1 MSSLI
6 PTHASAQITE
16 GLAEYLTT
24 TFALSEDLTAQQLRD
39 FLMDPE
45 NGMFYGPYVRTRL
58 PYAPAQNWAGVLGWL
73 PEYFQPYHHQAEAFR
88 RLSSLD
94 PRTGEPRRP
103 KPTLVVTGTGSGKTE
118 SFLYPILD
126 HCRRARTSGMS
137 GPGVKTPGIKASGI
151 KALIMYPM
159 NALAADQER
168 RLAQLLSEEAALA
181 GVTAGL
187 YTGEVSSGGRRTV
200 SENGLITDRSVIRDT
215 PPDIL
220 LTNYKMLDQLLLR
233 PEDAP
238 LWEKSAESLQ
248 YLVLDEFH
256 SYDAAQGTDVAML
269 LRRLGL
275 KLKQHQSEGF
285 LTAEE
290 SARPLGRV
298 TPVAT
303 SATLGGK
310 DAGSEVSSA
319 GRSSGRSD
327 MLDFAYT
334 VFGERLSEDAIVGE
348 TILDVQDWQ
357 ATIPELTQHTV
368 PVFPAPERETIEEI
382 VDAVRAST
390 EEGTPY
396 ADAVHHSIAT
406 KLWAP
411 ALGTHA
417 IPSTEESI
425 AAMAGNRL
433 VAKILEAA
441 AEPIPLDNPEHGAPG
456 SPDLVITPLIERV
469 FTHEELRGHRDLY
482 LEFLAI
488 LLSEI
493 AYLRAAFG
501 AEHGWNGKK
510 IPGVETHLWVR
521 EISRIDRAVGS
532 LDAIDENAS
541 ENLGGAPRASH
552 VFRWSDDGVVGPSTR
567 TESTVGARGW
577 LPAIYCRRCGR
588 SGWMFAAQPGGD
600 SYEIRAQ
607 EIRKTSISLK
617 KLQRPLIDAT
627 SEVAFGELRSEDA
640 ASRVKWLNLD
650 LPGLLDEQPET
661 ETLEES
667 PVAPVLV
674 YAGEDVEERAKK
686 EQCPSCGEDDAI
698 RYLGSSVATLLS
710 VTLSNLYGMDELDAA
725 EKKTLVFT
733 DSVQDAAHRAGFVQ
747 NRARAFALRSRMWR
761 AVVSLAEDRE
771 GYGSPVPLSLM
782 SDRIIEH
789 AKQETGEAAQDRAL
803 FELLPS
809 NLKNSPRYRAVW
821 DAKAPAKERQ
831 KAHTNLRERINFDL
845 ALHFGDRVDLPRSL
859 VNTGTLTVGVD
870 VDNDVLLEAAKNA
883 SQGLIESPAT
893 DQELLAWARGTIE
906 YMRINGGVDHVWLK
920 EYLREDCNP
929 YLLNR
934 REARSKG
941 VPGFPP
947 GGSPKFPRRGPALK
961 GVKSK
966 RNNSATMSVSAQQGW
981 YARWTKHMLSTSVA
995 SGFDAAN
1002 HATALFQQL
1011 EYAEVLRSYPTASGG
1026 RVYALSPA
1034 NIVLQEEEH
1043 ARVLECPICRLRVG
1057 LNAHG
1062 RAAMNQARCFT
1073 LSCTGRFTEVPVE
1086 DNYYK
1091 HLYRSKNTRTI
1102 VSAEHTGLID
1112 TKLRKQIEDQFKL
1125 PASQQPADAP
1135 NVLVATPTLEMGIDI
1150 GDLSTV
1156 MLSSMPATV
1165 ASYVQRVGRA
1175 GRLSGNSLIIAL
1187 VRGRGRALTKLEHPL
1202 ETIAGAVTAP
1212 AAYLSARDIIHR
1224 QFLAYLL
1231 DTSDVLSQTPDLTDA
1246 RGVFSSTDG
1255 PSLLDAIE
1263 EAAAGGLEDTVA
1275 EFSATIAEHTTPEV
1289 LEELADWAGAS
1300 GGLIADIQN
1309 ARQRW
1314 VDTYHS
1320 LLKRQQTLEH
1330 RHEEIE
1336 SHTRRRLDQEGLKA
1350 AGTGTTAGTGA
1361 AESGATDGSA
1371 DNSNERISRADLVR
1385 KGLISEELLNESDAN
1400 RAALIFVRSQLKKH
1414 TQEYWIG
1421 ALERYGLLPNF
1432 TLLDDTVEFDLSVRS
1447 FSEEKQ
1453 AFESQTY
1460 NVNRGISSALTELA
1474 PGNTFYFQGVGA
1486 KIDSVEMGEHHSALT
1501 QWRLCPECSYSEP
1514 TGAVLSSEPEA
1525 VVPAPAAGACP
1536 SCGSLEFA
1544 DRDQLVD
1551 VVEMTKVYATVDAN
1565 RSAISDT
1572 HDDRTSARFSTQLSF
1587 NVPEGGR
1594 GQAWYLTGTGFGME
1608 YLQHVDMRWLNLGRV
1623 GGGPRRM
1630 FAHKEREVSLFRVCE
1645 ACGHL
1650 DSLVGGNHWYDHA
1663 AWCKHRH
1670 ATEEHSI
1677 NFALGRSL
1685 GTQGVLIH
1693 LPAMFGVMESTTL
1706 PSLIAALKLGFK
1718 EYLGGNPDHLD
1729 VEPVRVESD
1738 GIPTDMLLVHDT
1750 IPGGT
1755 GYLAQFTRPEHVRRL
1770 FEVTYQ
1776 RLTTCHCR
1784 DEERLACPSCLL
1796 PFARSSEIQYT
1807 SRSAAVA
1814 VIGKILAD
1822 ELHIPA
1828 DTNPLEHA
1836 WDATNITTRK
1846 PEQTHQS
1853 KLELRFIEQLREDLQ
1868 KAGANVHA
1876 VMNGNYANWTI
1887 TFPSSP
1893 HVWTMKEQVNL
1904 GRTIPDVVF
1913 STPDPEVRDI
1923 AVYLDGAAF
1932 HASEIHNRVA
1942 DDFRKRNELHADGY
1956 LPWTLTWEDLETRQ
1970 AVARGEE
1977 LELPAWVK
1985 PKCHGDLADQL
1996 NLSIS
2001 FVHHLEA
2008 DAFTQLLA
2016 MLQSPTDRWSE
2027 LTAMAFYEAV
2037 IDKIQTGAG
2046 AVETYYGAVTVNG
2059 GTRTV
2064 SLDAQDVASNLDAWR
2079 LFAGLSNIA
2088 YLSPSG
2094 TTVEVLDPA
2103 AGEAPRDESVEPG
2116 DVAAT
2121 VEEPAAASEAWVAVL
2136 EEYEGED
2143 DVLTALN
2150 LMLNAGLPGPDE
2162 NSIGD
2167 EINGIP
2173 VVAAWPG
2180 MEGPGMDK
2188 PGKIVLLFP
2197 DGEPEDAEELTR
2209 AGYTVYTAD
2218 FETLPPELDE
2228 ALS

>member
-94 PRTGEPRRP
+94 PNTGEPRRP
-103 KPTLVVTGTGSGKTE
+103 EPTLVVTGTGSGKTE

-126 HCRRARTSGMS
+126 HCRRARASGVS
-137 GPGVKTPGIKASGI
+137 APGSNVPGI

-168 RLAQLLSEEAALA
+168 RLAQLLNEEAALA

-200 SENGLITDRSVIRDT
+200 SENGLITDRAVIRDT

-275 KLKQHQSEGF
+275 KLKQYQPEGF

-310 DAGSEVSSA
+310 DAGA
-319 GRSSGRSD
+319 GRSD

-334 VFGERLSEDAIVGE
+334 VLGERLSQDAIVGE

-357 ATIPELTQHTV
+357 ATIPQLTQHTV
-368 PVFPAPERETIEEI
+368 PVSPAPERETIEEI
-382 VDAVRAST
+382 VNDVRAST
-390 EEGTPY
+390 EAGTPY

-406 KLWAP
+406 RLWGP
-411 ALGTHA
+411 ALGIPAPDTSA
-417 IPSTEESI
+417 ATASKTILSSIPSTEASI
-425 AAMAGNRL
+425 AAMAGNGL

-441 AEPIPLDNPEHGAPG
+441 AEPIPLDNPEHGVPG
-456 SPDLVITPLIERV
+456 NPDLVITPLIERV
-469 FTHEELRGHRDLY
+469 FTDEELRGHRDLY

-521 EISRIDRAVGS
+521 EISRIDRAVGL

-541 ENLGGAPRASH
+541 ENLGGAPRASR
-552 VFRWSDDGVVGPSTR
+552 VFRWSDDGVVGPSAR
-567 TESTVGARGW
+567 TDSTGGARGW

-607 EIRKTSISLK
+607 EIRKISISSK
-617 KLQRPLIDAT
+617 ELQRPLIDAT
-627 SEVAFGELRSEDA
+627 SEVAFGEFRSEDA

-661 ETLEES
+661 EMLEES

-674 YAGEDVEERAKK
+674 YAGEDVDERAKK

-789 AKQETGEAAQDRAL
+789 AKQETGEASQDRAL

-809 NLKNSPRYRAVW
+809 NLKNSPRYSAVW

-831 KAHTNLRERINFDL
+831 KARANLRERINFDL

-947 GGSPKFPRRGPALK
+947 GGSPKFPRTGPALK

-966 RNNSATMSVSAQQGW
+966 RNNSATLSVSAQQGW

-1034 NIVLQEEEH
+1034 NIGLQEEEH

-1057 LNAHG
+1057 LNAHC

-1073 LSCTGRFTEVPVE
+1073 LSCTGRFAEVPVE

-1102 VSAEHTGLID
+1102 VSVEHTGLID
-1112 TKLRKQIEDQFKL
+1112 TKLRKRIEDQFKL
-1125 PASQQPADAP
+1125 PASQQSADAP

-1231 DTSDVLSQTPDLTDA
+1231 DTRDVLSQTPDLTDA

-1263 EAAAGGLEDTVA
+1263 EAATAGLEDTVA
-1275 EFSATIAEHTTPEV
+1275 EFSATIAEHATPEV

-1336 SHTRRRLDQEGLKA
+1336 SHTRRRLDQEGLNS
-1350 AGTGTTAGTGA
+1350 AGNGA
-1361 AESGATDGSA
+1361 AEGG
-1371 DNSNERISRADLVR
+1371 ERISRADLVR
-1385 KGLISEELLNESDAN
+1385 KGFISEELLNESDAN

-1414 TQEYWIG
+1414 TGEYWIG

-1565 RSAISDT
+1565 RSAISDA
-1572 HDDRTSARFSTQLSF
+1572 HDDRTSARFTTQLSF

-1594 GQAWYLTGTGFGME
+1594 GQAWYLIGTGFGME

-1755 GYLAQFTRPEHVRRL
+1755 GYLAQFTRPEHVRQL

-1822 ELHIPA
+1822 DLHIPA
-1828 DTNPLEHA
+1828 DTNPLEQA

-1970 AVARGEE
+1970 AVARGESLDPPIWGQPDYHGLFAMQTGLAASFVE
-1977 LELPAWVK
+1977 QVGHDSFTLLLAILQDPTAAW
-1985 PKCHGDLADQL
+1985 DQL
-1996 NLSIS
+1996 TN
-2001 FVHHLEA
+2001 
-2008 DAFTQLLA
+2008 
-2016 MLQSPTDRWSE
+2016 
-2027 LTAMAFYEAV
+2027 MAFFEAV
-2037 IDKIQTGAG
+2037 FDESVPGGTIEKTHLH
-2046 AVETYYGAVTVNG
+2046 AVTM
-2059 GTRTV
+2059 TYLQKERKV
-2064 SLDAQDVASNLDAWR
+2064 SFDAANVANALDAWR
-2079 LFAGLSNIA
+2079 LFVGFVNLT
-2088 YLSPSG
+2088 YLRRSG
-2094 TTVEVLDPA
+2094 IKVEVLDPA
-2103 AGEAPRDESVEPG
+2103 AGETPRDESLEPA
-2116 DVAAT
+2116 DVTAAM
-2121 VEEPAAASEAWVAVL
+2121 EEPVAASEAWVAVL

-2150 LMLNAGLPGPDE
+2150 LMLDAGLPGPDE

-2180 MEGPGMDK
+2180 TEGAGKDM

-2209 AGYTVYTAD
+2209 AGYAVYTAD
-2218 FETLPPELDE
+2218 FETLPPELAE

>member
-94 PRTGEPRRP
+94 PKTGEPRRP
-103 KPTLVVTGTGSGKTE
+103 EPTLVVTGTGSGKTE

-126 HCRRARTSGMS
+126 HCRRVRSSG
-137 GPGVKTPGIKASGI
+137 GNAPGI

-168 RLAQLLSEEAALA
+168 RLAQLLSDEAALA

-200 SENGLITDRSVIRDT
+200 SENGLITDRAVIRDT

-275 KLKQHQSEGF
+275 KLKQHQPEGF
-285 LTAEE
+285 LTEEE

-310 DAGSEVSSA
+310 DAGSEGSSA
-319 GRSSGRSD
+319 GHSSGRSD
-327 MLDFAYT
+327 MLAFAYT
-334 VFGERLSEDAIVGE
+334 VFGERLSGDAIVGE

-357 ATIPELTQHTV
+357 ATIPQLTKYTV
-368 PVFPAPERETIEEI
+368 PKSPAPERETIEEI
-382 VDAVRAST
+382 VNDVRAST
-390 EEGTPY
+390 EAGTPY
-396 ADAVHHSIAT
+396 ADAVHHTIAVR
-406 KLWAP
+406 LWGP

-417 IPSTEESI
+417 IPSIEASI
-425 AAMAGNRL
+425 AAMADNPV

-441 AEPIPLDNPEHGAPG
+441 ATPIPLDNPEHGAPG
-456 SPDLVITPLIERV
+456 SPDVIITPLIERV
-469 FTHEELRGHRDLY
+469 FTHEELRGHRELY

-541 ENLGGAPRASH
+541 ENLGGGPRASR

-567 TESTVGARGW
+567 TDASVSTRGW

-607 EIRKTSISLK
+607 EIRKISITSK
-617 KLQRPLIDAT
+617 ELQRPLIDAT
-627 SEVAFGELRSEDA
+627 SEVAFGEFRSEDA

-661 ETLEES
+661 EMLEES

-809 NLKNSPRYRAVW
+809 NLKNSPRYSAVW

-831 KAHTNLRERINFDL
+831 KARTNLRERINFDL

-870 VDNDVLLEAAKNA
+870 VDNAVLLEAAKNA

-906 YMRINGGVDHVWLK
+906 YMRISGGVDHVWLK

-947 GGSPKFPRRGPALK
+947 GGSPKFPRTGPALK

-1002 HATALFQQL
+1002 HATVLFQQL

-1224 QFLAYLL
+1224 QFLAYVL

-1263 EAAAGGLEDTVA
+1263 EAAAGGFEDMVA

-1289 LEELADWAGAS
+1289 LEELAGWAGAS

-1350 AGTGTTAGTGA
+1350 AGTGTAAGAGA
-1361 AESGATDGSA
+1361 A
-1371 DNSNERISRADLVR
+1371 DNSGEWISRADLVR

-1486 KIDSVEMGEHHSALT
+1486 RIDSVEMGEHHSALT

-1514 TGAVLSSEPEA
+1514 TGAVLSSVPEA

-1551 VVEMTKVYATVDAN
+1551 VVEMTKVYATVDAH
-1565 RSAISDT
+1565 RSAISDA

-1587 NVPEGGR
+1587 NVPEGGT

-1650 DSLVGGNHWYDHA
+1650 DSLVGSNHWYDHA

-1738 GIPTDMLLVHDT
+1738 GIPIDMLLVHDT

-1755 GYLAQFTRPEHVRRL
+1755 GYLAQFTRPEHVRQL

-1822 ELHIPA
+1822 DLHIPA
-1828 DTNPLEHA
+1828 DTNPMEQA

-1868 KAGANVHA
+1868 KAGANVYA

-1893 HVWTMKEQVNL
+1893 HVWSMKEQVNL

-1970 AVARGEE
+1970 AVARGESLDPPIWGQPDYHGLFAMQTGLAVSFVE
-1977 LELPAWVK
+1977 QVEHDSFTLLLAILRDPTAAW
-1985 PKCHGDLADQL
+1985 DQL
-1996 NLSIS
+1996 TN
-2001 FVHHLEA
+2001 
-2008 DAFTQLLA
+2008 
-2016 MLQSPTDRWSE
+2016 
-2027 LTAMAFYEAV
+2027 MAFFEAV
-2037 IDKIQTGAG
+2037 FDESVPGGTIEKTHLQ
-2046 AVETYYGAVTVNG
+2046 AVTM
-2059 GTRTV
+2059 TYLQKERKV
-2064 SLDAQDVASNLDAWR
+2064 SFDAANVANTLDAWR
-2079 LFAGLSNIA
+2079 LFVGFANLT
-2088 YLSPSG
+2088 YLRRNG
-2094 TTVEVLDPA
+2094 IKVEVLDPA
-2103 AGEAPRDESVEPG
+2103 AAEASRDENVELGEAA
-2116 DVAAT
+2116 VA
-2121 VEEPAAASEAWVAVL
+2121 VEEPAAGAVEEPSAEPAAVSEAWVAVL

-2143 DVLTALN
+2143 DVLTSLN
-2150 LMLNAGLPGPDE
+2150 LMLGAGLPGPDE
-2162 NSIGD
+2162 DSIGD

-2180 MEGPGMDK
+2180 K
-2188 PGKIVLLFP
+2188 VVLLFA
-2197 DGEPEDAEELTR
+2197 DSEPEDAEELTR
-2209 AGYTVYTAD
+2209 AGYSAYTAD
-2218 FETLPPELDE
+2218 FETLPPELAE

>member
-94 PRTGEPRRP
+94 PNTGEPRRP
-103 KPTLVVTGTGSGKTE
+103 EPTLVVTGTGSGKTE

-275 KLKQHQSEGF
+275 KLKQHQPEGF
-285 LTAEE
+285 LSAEE

-310 DAGSEVSSA
+310 DAGSEGSSA

-334 VFGERLSEDAIVGE
+334 VFGERLSQDAIVGE

-357 ATIPELTQHTV
+357 ATIPHLTKHTV
-368 PVFPAPERETIEEI
+368 PVSPAPERETIEEI
-382 VDAVRAST
+382 VNDVRAST
-390 EEGTPY
+390 EAGTPY
-396 ADAVHHSIAT
+396 ADAVHHTIAA

-425 AAMAGNRL
+425 AAMAGNGL

-441 AEPIPLDNPEHGAPG
+441 ATPIPLDNPEHGAPG
-456 SPDLVITPLIERV
+456 SPDLVITPLVERV
-469 FTHEELRGHRDLY
+469 FTHEELRGHRELY

-488 LLSEI
+488 LVSEI

-541 ENLGGAPRASH
+541 ENLGGAPRASR

-567 TESTVGARGW
+567 TDSSVGARGW

-607 EIRKTSISLK
+607 EIRKISISSK

-661 ETLEES
+661 EALEES

-674 YAGEDVEERAKK
+674 YAGEDVEERAEK

-771 GYGSPVPLSLM
+771 GYGSPVPLSLL

-809 NLKNSPRYRAVW
+809 NLKNSPRYSAVW

-831 KAHTNLRERINFDL
+831 KARANLRERINFDL
-845 ALHFGDRVDLPRSL
+845 AFHFGDRVDLPRSL

-906 YMRINGGVDHVWLK
+906 YMRISGGVDHVWLK

-929 YLLNR
+929 WQLNR

-947 GGSPKFPRRGPALK
+947 GGSPKFPRTGRALK
-961 GVKSK
+961 GAKAKSS
-966 RNNSATMSVSAQQGW
+966 NSATMSVSAQQGW

-995 SGFDAAN
+995 SRFDAAN

-1034 NIVLQEEEH
+1034 KIVLQEEEH

-1231 DTSDVLSQTPDLTDA
+1231 DTSDVLSQTPDLNDA

-1263 EAAAGGLEDTVA
+1263 ESAAGGLEDTVA

-1289 LEELADWAGAS
+1289 LEELSDWAGAS
-1300 GGLIADIQN
+1300 GRLIADIQN

-1336 SHTRRRLDQEGLKA
+1336 SHTRRRLDQEGLNSAGNSVA
-1350 AGTGTTAGTGA
+1350 AGDAA
-1361 AESGATDGSA
+1361 AESGSA
-1371 DNSNERISRADLVR
+1371 DNNSERISRADLVR

-1400 RAALIFVRSQLKKH
+1400 RAALIFVRNQLKKH

-1432 TLLDDTVEFDLSVRS
+1432 TLLDDTVAFDLSVRS

-1486 KIDSVEMGEHHSALT
+1486 RIDSVEMGEHHSALT

-1645 ACGHL
+1645 ACGHI

-1685 GTQGVLIH
+1685 GSQGVLIH

-1755 GYLAQFTRPEHVRRL
+1755 GYLAQFTRPEHVRQL

-1796 PFARSSEIQYT
+1796 PFARSGEIQYT

-1970 AVARGEE
+1970 AVARGESLDPPIWGQPDYHGLFAMQTGLAASFVE
-1977 LELPAWVK
+1977 QVGHDSFTLLLAILQDPTAAW
-1985 PKCHGDLADQL
+1985 DQL
-1996 NLSIS
+1996 TN
-2001 FVHHLEA
+2001 
-2008 DAFTQLLA
+2008 
-2016 MLQSPTDRWSE
+2016 
-2027 LTAMAFYEAV
+2027 MAFFEAV
-2037 IDKIQTGAG
+2037 FDESVPGGTIEKTHLH
-2046 AVETYYGAVTVNG
+2046 AVTM
-2059 GTRTV
+2059 TYLQKERKV
-2064 SLDAQDVASNLDAWR
+2064 SFDAANVANALDAWR
-2079 LFAGLSNIA
+2079 LFVGFVNLT
-2088 YLSPSG
+2088 YLRRSG
-2094 TTVEVLDPA
+2094 IKVEVLDPA
-2103 AGEAPRDESVEPG
+2103 AGETPRDESVELG
-2116 DVAAT
+2116 AVAAA

-2188 PGKIVLLFP
+2188 PDKIVLLFP

-2209 AGYTVYTAD
+2209 AGYTVYIAD
-2218 FETLPPELDE
+2218 FETLPPELAE

>member
-94 PRTGEPRRP
+94 PKTGEPRRP
-103 KPTLVVTGTGSGKTE
+103 EPTLVVTGTGSGKTE

-126 HCRRARTSGMS
+126 HCRRIRTSGMS
-137 GPGVKTPGIKASGI
+137 GPGVKTPGI

-187 YTGEVSSGGRRTV
+187 YTGEVSSGGRRNV

-275 KLKQHQSEGF
+275 KLKQHQPEG
-285 LTAEE
+285 LLSAEE

-357 ATIPELTQHTV
+357 AIIPQLTQHRV
-368 PVFPAPERETIEEI
+368 PVSSAPDREMIEEI
-382 VDAVRAST
+382 VNDVRAST
-390 EEGTPY
+390 EAGTPY

-417 IPSTEESI
+417 IPSIEESI
-425 AAMAGNRL
+425 AAMAVNGL

-456 SPDLVITPLIERV
+456 SPDLVIPPLIERV
-469 FTHEELRGHRDLY
+469 FTDEELRGHRDLY

-501 AEHGWNGKK
+501 AKHGWNGKK

-532 LDAIDENAS
+532 VDAVDENAS
-541 ENLGGAPRASH
+541 ENLGGAPRASR

-567 TESTVGARGW
+567 TDSSVGARGW

-607 EIRKTSISLK
+607 EIRKISISSK
-617 KLQRPLIDAT
+617 GLQRPLIDAT

-789 AKQETGEAAQDRAL
+789 AMQETGEAAQDRAL

-809 NLKNSPRYRAVW
+809 NLKNSPRYSAVW

-831 KAHTNLRERINFDL
+831 KARANLRERINFDL

-870 VDNDVLLEAAKNA
+870 VDNEVLLEAAKNA
-883 SQGLIESPAT
+883 SQGPIESPAT
-893 DQELLAWARGTIE
+893 NQELLAWARGTIE

-929 YLLNR
+929 WQLNC

-947 GGSPKFPRRGPALK
+947 GGSPKFPRTGRALK
-961 GVKSK
+961 GAKAKS
-966 RNNSATMSVSAQQGW
+966 NNSATMPVDAPQGW

-995 SGFDAAN
+995 SGFDAAH

-1043 ARVLECPICRLRVG
+1043 ARVLECPICRLRLG
-1057 LNAHG
+1057 LNVHG

-1073 LSCTGRFTEVPVE
+1073 LSCTGRFAEIPVE

-1112 TKLRKQIEDQFKL
+1112 PKLRKRIENQFKL

-1187 VRGRGRALTKLEHPL
+1187 VRGRGRSLTKLEHPL

-1263 EAAAGGLEDTVA
+1263 EAAAGGFEDTVA

-1336 SHTRRRLDQEGLKA
+1336 SHTRRRLDQEGLNSAGNSVA
-1350 AGTGTTAGTGA
+1350 AGDAA
-1361 AESGATDGSA
+1361 AESGSA
-1371 DNSNERISRADLVR
+1371 DNNSERISRGDLVR

-1400 RAALIFVRSQLKKH
+1400 RAALIFVRNQLKKH

-1486 KIDSVEMGEHHSALT
+1486 RIDSVEMGEHHSALT

-1514 TGAVLSSEPEA
+1514 TGAVLSPEPEA

-1755 GYLAQFTRPEHVRRL
+1755 GYLAQFTRPEHVRQL

-1932 HASEIHNRVA
+1932 HASETHNRVA

-1970 AVARGEE
+1970 AVARGESVDPPIWGQPDYHGLFAMQTGLAASFVE
-1977 LELPAWVK
+1977 QVGHDSFTLLLAILQDPTAAW
-1985 PKCHGDLADQL
+1985 DQL
-1996 NLSIS
+1996 TN
-2001 FVHHLEA
+2001 
-2008 DAFTQLLA
+2008 
-2016 MLQSPTDRWSE
+2016 
-2027 LTAMAFYEAV
+2027 MAFFEAV
-2037 IDKIQTGAG
+2037 FDESVPGGTIEKTHLH
-2046 AVETYYGAVTVNG
+2046 AVTM
-2059 GTRTV
+2059 TYLQKERKV
-2064 SLDAQDVASNLDAWR
+2064 SFDAANVANALDAWR
-2079 LFAGLSNIA
+2079 LFVRFVNLT
-2088 YLSPSG
+2088 YLRRSG
-2094 TTVEVLDPA
+2094 IKVEVLDPA
-2103 AGEAPRDESVEPG
+2103 AGETPRDESVELG
-2116 DVAAT
+2116 AVAAT
-2121 VEEPAAASEAWVAVL
+2121 VEEPAAGAVEEPSAEPAAVSEAWVAVL

-2143 DVLTALN
+2143 DVLTSLN
-2150 LMLNAGLPGPDE
+2150 LMLGAGLPGPDE
-2162 NSIGD
+2162 DSIGD

-2180 MEGPGMDK
+2180 K
-2188 PGKIVLLFP
+2188 VVLLFA
-2197 DGEPEDAEELTR
+2197 DSEPEDAEELTR
-2209 AGYTVYTAD
+2209 AGYSAYTAD
-2218 FETLPPELDE
+2218 FETLPPELAE